1 MGDEF
6 DGCECIWSHEMA
18 MQRLINFVSCHIH
31 PHKYILYIYI
41 YMFYSPLFNSHIPRF
56 AKIRMLARTLSASMV
71 SNCRIRVTYLKVA

>member
-31 PHKYILYIYI
+31 PHKYIL
-41 YMFYSPLFNSHIPRF
+41 YSPLFNSHIPRF

-71 SNCRIRVTYLKVA
+71 SNCRIRVTYLKVP